1 MMQTFFQISHR
12 ILIETKECDCL
23 FIQDKA
29 WAFER
34 VVGMDLKGHEGRMVS
49 NVPSRRDCEEACL
62 RETGFRCRSAV
73 YNTVSLDC
81 ALSQETRR
89 TRPEAYTPGRN
100 TEYLE
105 NQCVS
110 SGRTQSEICTIS
122 GLFLP
127 KKIQL
132 VKPYVAGLVEVQ

>member
-1 MMQTFFQISHR
+1 MF
-12 ILIETKECDCL
+12 
-23 FIQDKA
+23 QDKA

-89 TRPEAYTPGRN
+89 TRPEAYAPGRN

-110 SGRTQSEICTIS
+110 SGRTQRD
-122 GLFLP
+122 LFYFRLTFP
-127 KKIQL
+127 TFSAEQTT
-132 VKPYVAGLVEVQ
+132 AGLTEFR